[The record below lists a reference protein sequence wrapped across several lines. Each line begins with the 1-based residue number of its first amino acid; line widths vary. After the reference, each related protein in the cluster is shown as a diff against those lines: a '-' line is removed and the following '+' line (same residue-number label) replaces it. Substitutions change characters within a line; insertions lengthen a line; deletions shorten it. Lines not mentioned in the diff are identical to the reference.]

1 MWIATHVHGMCSTDI
16 QSDYSII
23 ARLSILYSECLYT
36 SFQHNVVVVNQQPQV
51 QAVHYA
57 ARNSDYGT
65 GALVFAIVVTF
76 FIIFFGCWWSLICS
90 IAGIA
95 FAANVSN
102 TYCVS
107 LS

>member
-1 MWIATHVHGMCSTDI
+1 M
-16 QSDYSII
+16 YS
-23 ARLSILYSECLYT
+23 

-51 QAVHYA
+51 HAVHYT

-65 GALVFAIVVTF
+65 GALVFAIIVTF

-102 TYCVS
+102 AKVVMLILYIIDPYGWHISTGIGVGTEGEGDNI
-107 LS
+107 LG